1 MSQPEQ
7 RDFAQMA
14 LEMRQAAHA
23 MVLGGKSP
31 EEKMRVSLKLLDAVS
46 DLSMGNADDQAKL
59 FLEAEKIGIHIRR
72 PHFYSPTPTVGELG
86 DGLWNRNDAGIEWN
100 DRGSARL
107 LQEISEFAGDF
118 VRIVES
124 GWDPRNP
131 AFSHNDASTYYCMVR
146 HLRPG
151 RIVEVGG
158 GYSTQL
164 AALAAEANGSCQVTC
179 IEPHPSEPLEG
190 LDVRLIESRVQDA
203 DAGEFG
209 DLGAGDV
216 LFIDSSHVSKTGSD
230 VNHLFFKVLPAL
242 ARGVY
247 VHFHDIFLP
256 YEYPREWIKEK
267 ALFWNE
273 QYLLRAFLMGNSEW
287 SIRLPVHRLSR
298 TSPDLLQKSCPSPTE
313 MVTGGSFWI
322 QRGPDPASRDAG
334 IRRRRHAPRARGREP
349 TRLKY
354 QAKSTRGQ

>member
-1 MSQPEQ
+1 MSEEPDYV
-7 RDFAQMA
+7 RMA
-14 LEMRQAAHA
+14 LQMRQVAQA

-31 EEKMRVSLKLLDAVS
+31 EEKMRVSLKLLDAVC
-46 DLSMGNADDQAKL
+46 DLSMGNADDHAKL
-59 FLEAEKIGIHIRR
+59 FLEAEKIGIHIQR
-72 PHFYSPTPTVGELG
+72 PHFYSSIPTVGELD

-100 DRGSARL
+100 DCGSARL

-118 VRIVES
+118 ARIVES
-124 GWDPRNP
+124 GRWDPRNP

-164 AALAAEANGSCQVTC
+164 AALAAEANGSGRITC
-179 IEPHPSEPLEG
+179 IEPYPGDPLKG

-203 DAGEFG
+203 DACEFG
-209 DLGAGDV
+209 DLEAGDV
-216 LFIDSSHVSKTGSD
+216 LFVDSSHVSKIGSD
-230 VNHLFFKVLPAL
+230 INHLFFKVLPAL

-256 YEYPREWIKEK
+256 YEYLQEWIKEK
-267 ALFWNE
+267 MLFWNE

-287 SIRLPVHRLSR
+287 SIRLPVYRLAR
-298 TSPDLLQKSCPSPTE
+298 TRPDLLQKSCPSPTDRV
-313 MVTGGSFWI
+313 MGGSFWI
-322 QRGPDPASRDAG
+322 QRAG
-334 IRRRRHAPRARGREP
+334 A
-349 TRLKY
+349 
-354 QAKSTRGQ
+354 